1 MEPLLH
7 RRKHGAS
14 GASEG
19 VLSYI
24 EEMSVLSHRTIRS
37 MFLCVAASWILF
49 AVFSWVPIEAAQT
62 STEDEFAK
70 VVEDPKAG
78 TVVLQVASRRFV
90 RPGQAGPVVT
100 TYSMMHIADRSFF
113 EKRQEQLDTND
124 VVLFER
130 ANPPG
135 TGRRAYSLHKDDDA
149 IWCVSTTK
157 LRLQTLGRLA
167 KAFENRENRN
177 PSSIKDLQTMELGF
191 AALTDLAVD
200 AWGNEFQFDVTTDSL
215 EIVSL
220 VADKAPGGEGEN
232 ADLLLSQQE
241 GTPTV
246 DFDKHLRS
254 VTRRLAAD
262 RT

>member
-1 MEPLLH
+1 MLIQPF
-7 RRKHGAS
+7 
-14 GASEG
+14 
-19 VLSYI
+19 V
-24 EEMSVLSHRTIRS
+24 RTLFHCI
-37 MFLCVAASWILF
+37 AACLILF
-49 AVFSWVPIEAAQT
+49 AASPRILNATAQT
-62 STEDEFAK
+62 STEEEFAK

-100 TYSMMHIADRSFF
+100 TYSMTHIADRSFF

-149 IWCVSTTK
+149 IWCVATTK

-167 KAFENRENRN
+167 KAFENREKRN
-177 PSSIKDLQTMELGF
+177 PLSIKDLQTKELGF
-191 AALTDLAVD
+191 AALADLAVD
-200 AWGNEFQFDVTTDSL
+200 AWGNELQFHVTPDSL

-220 VADKAPGGEGEN
+220 
-232 ADLLLSQQE
+232 LLLLQ
-241 GTPTV
+241 
-246 DFDKHLRS
+246 
-254 VTRRLAAD
+254 
-262 RT
+262 